1 MLQLICLGDCVH
13 VYDTVN
19 RKYVKRNFTNV
30 QKATSINQPQ
40 ATRKKIL
47 KGVIWERC
55 KDNSCKFQN
64 CKQKGH
70 WYPKGVITF

>member
-19 RKYVKRNFTNV
+19 HKYVKRNFTNV
-30 QKATSINQPQ
+30 QKATTANHQQ

-47 KGVIWERC
+47 QSVLWERC
-55 KDNSCKFQN
+55 NDNSCRFQN
-64 CKQKGH
+64 CKRKGH
-70 WYPKGVITF
+70 WYPKSVITF